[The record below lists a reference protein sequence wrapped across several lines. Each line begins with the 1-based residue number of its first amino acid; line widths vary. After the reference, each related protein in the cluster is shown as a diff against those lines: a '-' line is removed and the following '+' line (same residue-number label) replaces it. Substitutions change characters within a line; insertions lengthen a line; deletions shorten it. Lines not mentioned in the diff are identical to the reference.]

1 MRPSLVNRCTIL
13 RERAARPQSISMP
26 SSTRSALPRRKQMPA
41 ALPRLFSPLTLGGI
55 TLRNRIVST
64 AHSTGLSEG
73 VEIGDRVIAY
83 YAARARGGVG
93 LVITGS
99 TSVHPSSTSKLMP
112 ALANWDETV
121 IER

>member
-1 MRPSLVNRCTIL
+1 M
-13 RERAARPQSISMP
+13 
-26 SSTRSALPRRKQMPA
+26 SS
-41 ALPRLFSPLTLGGI
+41 ALPRLFSPLTIGGI

-73 VEIGDRVIAY
+73 VDIGDRVVAY

-99 TSVHPSSTSKLMP
+99 TSVHPTSTSKLMP
-112 ALANWDETV
+112 ALANWDDTV
-121 IER
+121 IERYRKLAAAVQPHGTH